1 MFAFHSLA
9 VNWSIMRSQMYDYNT
24 SEVMKKIERSNFP
37 LDVKIPTKVPFEEM
51 SMLESGATDHQLRV
65 RLLNKDKN
73 VIEYRITNIPITY
86 SKEIKQRKV
95 VIHSNIEAV
104 FIPKDTMKR
113 ILSWQ
118 DGDLYYE
125 ITYFSKVTPSELSK
139 KQLVKMAESFN

>member
-1 MFAFHSLA
+1 M
-9 VNWSIMRSQMYDYNT
+9 
-24 SEVMKKIERSNFP
+24 
-37 LDVKIPTKVPFEEM
+37 
-51 SMLESGATDHQLRV
+51 
-65 RLLNKDKN
+65 
-73 VIEYRITNIPITY
+73 PITY
-86 SKEIKQRKV
+86 SNEIKQRKV
-95 VIHSNIEAV
+95 VIHNNIEAV